1 MVSRKQ
7 RKELVALAALPDVK
21 IDLSD
26 IPEIRSWRRA
36 LVGRFSKA
44 RKKPLTRKPT

>member
-1 MVSRKQ
+1 MASRKQ
-7 RKELVALAALPDVK
+7 RKELAALAALPDAK

-36 LVGRFSKA
+36 VVGRFSKPKKLK
-44 RKKPLTRKPT
+44 RKTT